1 MRKLLF
7 LTVAVCLF
15 SIVGLAQD
23 KKADYSG
30 TWTLDV
36 SKSKLDER
44 SRIESQTLTVTQTD
58 KEIKVA
64 TATKRLPTP
73 ADAPQG
79 GGRPGG
85 GGGMGGGDSRRT
97 YALDGKETT
106 IEQETPRGNVPVK
119 LTAKSDAGKLHLA
132 SSRTMNTQMGEMTM
146 TTKETWELSA
156 DGKTLTVNRE
166 STSPRGT
173 NSSTMVF
180 AKK

>member
-1 MRKLLF
+1 M
-7 LTVAVCLF
+7 AVCLF
-15 SIVGLAQD
+15 SIAALAQD
-23 KKADYSG
+23 KKVDYSG

-44 SRIESQTLTVTQTD
+44 ARIESQTLTVTQTD
-58 KEIKVA
+58 KDIKIA
-64 TATKRLPTP
+64 TATKRLPPP
-73 ADAPQG
+73 ADVPQG

-85 GGGMGGGDSRRT
+85 GGGMGGGDSTMT

-106 IEQETPRGNVPVK
+106 IEQETPRGKVPVK
-119 LTAKSDAGKLHLA
+119 LTGKSDAGKLHLA

>member
-7 LTVAVCLF
+7 LTAAVCLF
-15 SIVGLAQD
+15 SIAAFAQD

-30 TWTLDV
+30 TWTLDL

-44 SRIESQTLTVTQTD
+44 ARIESQTLTVTQTD
-58 KEIKVA
+58 KDIKVA
-64 TATKRLPTP
+64 TSTKRLPPP

-85 GGGMGGGDSRRT
+85 GMGGGDSTMT
-97 YALDGKETT
+97 YALDGKETS
-106 IEQETPRGNVPVK
+106 IEQETPMGKVPVK
-119 LTAKSDAGKLHLA
+119 LTAKSDTGKLHLA